1 VSESYPPQGSSS
13 QPGQGGYPQSG
24 YPQSGY
30 GQTGGQQ
37 PDYGQTQVGGQPV
50 GGQQAGG
57 QPVGGQQAGYPGYGQ
72 QPAFGQQ
79 QYGGYPGQQQ
89 QQQQQPYGGAPASRS
104 GGNVLNSPNGVA
116 QILTITGYVLA
127 GLGLLAAILL
137 LATDY
142 GLGSSGAYKI
152 AQACLALI
160 TGAGFGAVCLGLAT
174 LIKQRS
180 AT

>member
-1 VSESYPPQGSSS
+1 MSESYPPQGSSS

-24 YPQSGY
+24 Y
-30 GQTGGQQ
+30 GQAGGSQ
-37 PDYGQTQVGGQPV
+37 PDYGQTQVGGQQL
-50 GGQQAGG
+50 GGQSGG
-57 QPVGGQQAGYPGYGQ
+57 QPGGPSGFPAGGYAQ
-72 QPAFGQQ
+72 QPAVGQQ

-89 QQQQQPYGGAPASRS
+89 FGSGGATGRAG
-104 GGNVLNSPNGVA
+104 GGNPLNSVSGVA
-116 QILTITGYVLA
+116 QILTVTGYVLA

-142 GLGSSGAYKI
+142 GIGGSSAYKI

-160 TGAGFGAVCLGLAT
+160 AGFGFGAVCLGLGT

-180 AT
+180 GT

>member
-1 VSESYPPQGSSS
+1 MSESYPPQGSPS
-13 QPGQGGYPQSG
+13 QPGQGGF
-24 YPQSGY
+24 PQSGY
-30 GQTGGQQ
+30 GQAGQQ
-37 PDYGQTQVGGQPV
+37 PDFGQTQV

-57 QPVGGQQAGYPGYGQ
+57 QQPGAPTGYPGSSFGQ

-89 QQQQQPYGGAPASRS
+89 SYGGAPAGRS
-104 GGNVLNSPNGVA
+104 GGNPLNSTSGVA

-142 GLGSSGAYKI
+142 GFGDSTAYKI

-160 TGAGFGAVCLGLAT
+160 TGGGFGAVCLGLAT

>member
-1 VSESYPPQGSSS
+1 MSESYPPQGSSG

-24 YPQSGY
+24 Y
-30 GQTGGQQ
+30 GQTGAQ
-37 PDYGQTQVGGQPV
+37 PDYGQTQVGGQ
-50 GGQQAGG
+50 QAGG
-57 QPVGGQQAGYPGYGQ
+57 QPAGGQPSAYPASGYGQ

-89 QQQQQPYGGAPASRS
+89 YGGAPAPSGHS

-127 GLGLLAAILL
+127 GLGVLAAILL
-137 LATDY
+137 LATDF
-142 GLGSSGAYKI
+142 GLGSSSAYKI

-160 TGAGFGAVCLGLAT
+160 TGGGFGAVCLGLGT